1 MSDCIFCKIVANE
14 IPSYTVFEDEYT
26 KAFLDIFGATDGH
39 VMVVHKRHEETIVS
53 YTDQEVS
60 QVFTTVKKIATAVEN
75 AFETKSLSIGINHG
89 EPEGVHHM
97 HVHIMPRFEGD
108 GGGIIQQLAG
118 RKPTVKD
125 FALIAERLKKSLGK

>member
-1 MSDCIFCKIVANE
+1 MSDCIFCKIVASE

-39 VMVVHKRHEETIVS
+39 VMVIHKRHEETIVS
-53 YTDQEVS
+53 YTDEEVA
-60 QVFTTVKKIATAVEN
+60 QVFTTVKKIATAVEK
-75 AFETKSLSIGINHG
+75 AFETKILSIGINHG
-89 EPEGVHHM
+89 EPAGVHHM

-125 FALIAERLKKSLGK
+125 FSKVVFIIKNNIT